1 MLQDLS
7 NIRIVQEQL
16 DQIFDNVW
24 LLGLEKKIIVELLS
38 WLLTVKLLLFYIS
51 F

>member
-38 WLLTVKLLLFYIS
+38 WLLTVKLLLFYMS